1 MKVSVRSYLSS
12 GLAAATAGVI
22 VVAPI
27 GAQPTAQTT
36 APPVALAA
44 QVQPLSSGP
53 AALGLPTQLP
63 GLIAQQVSFNTGVAV
78 NFILTGAGLIGQQV
92 QVAQRLADDIRNGT
106 PVPVALGRA
115 VVGFINIEVVAGH
128 DLVGFG
134 RQLVDFQIQFFGNLV
149 SQLPPII
156 AAPAGQVLAAS
167 AGAVDTVSDLAND
180 AIDRFAQLTPN
191 VPFAQ
196 TQSRQRS
203 RDAASLKPDNVV
215 TLRRD
220 HPKPAAA
227 LSNTGNSGRQATHAL
242 RDAVRHT
249 LSEIGDHQQRHRS
262 DRQQDNSGSG
272 NLEHK
277 KTDN

>member
-1 MKVSVRSYLSS
+1 MNVSVRSYLSS

-27 GAQPTAQTT
+27 GAQPAAQAT
-36 APPVALAA
+36 APPIALAA
-44 QVQPLSSGP
+44 QVQPLQLPTP
-53 AALGLPTQLP
+53 AALSPTQLP
-63 GLIAQQVSFNTGVAV
+63 GLIAQQVSFNTGVAID
-78 NFILTGAGLIGQQV
+78 FIVTGAELIGQQV

-106 PVPVALGRA
+106 PVQVALGRA
-115 VVGFINIEVVAGH
+115 VVGFINIELVAGH

-149 SQLPPII
+149 SQLPPAI
-156 AAPAGQVLAAS
+156 AAPAGHALAAS
-167 AGAVDTVSDLAND
+167 AGRVDTVSNLAND

-196 TQSRQRS
+196 TQSRHS
-203 RDAASLKPDNVV
+203 SPAVAELEPDNVL
-215 TLRRD
+215 TLHRD

-249 LSEIGDHQQRHRS
+249 LSGISDHQQRHRN
-262 DRQQDNSGSG
+262 DRQRDDSGSV
-272 NLEHK
+272 EHK